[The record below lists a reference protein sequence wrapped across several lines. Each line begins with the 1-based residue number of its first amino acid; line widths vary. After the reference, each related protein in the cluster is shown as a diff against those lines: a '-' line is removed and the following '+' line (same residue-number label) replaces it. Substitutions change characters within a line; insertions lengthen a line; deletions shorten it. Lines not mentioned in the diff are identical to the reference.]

1 MPAVKIKPKRSSSSS
16 SSSSSTQSRMV
27 FAEDEVVNPSPVLI
41 IVDGEDIEVYTG
53 KEAEDKLAE

>member
-1 MPAVKIKPKRSSSSS
+1 MPAVKIKPRSNQNK
-16 SSSSSTQSRMV
+16 SSTQDTSSQPL
-27 FAEDEVVNPSPVLI
+27 VVV

>member
-1 MPAVKIKPKRSSSSS
+1 MPAVKIKPKRSQQK
-16 SSSSSTQSRMV
+16 STQDN
-27 FAEDEVVNPSPVLI
+27 ETPLVVI